1 MQLEVITPD
10 KNLFK
15 GEAKSVVL
23 PGIDGQF
30 GILNNHTPMI
40 SALKKG
46 SIKIDGNQT
55 IEINGGVVE
64 VFKNKLIV
72 LAD

>member
-23 PGIDGQF
+23 PGIDGHF
-30 GILNNHTPMI
+30 GILNNHAPMI

-46 SIKIDGNQT
+46 AIKIDGNQT